1 MVAHEISDIG
11 SEDDVLKQND
21 FNSDWLVYTFLKSK
35 QELAIQLLLYF
46 VSKLSVKHYQEF
58 KIHLALQ

>member
-1 MVAHEISDIG
+1 MVAHEISESG
-11 SEDDVLKQND
+11 SEDDVLKHND
-21 FNSDWLVYTFLKSK
+21 FGSDWLIYTFFKSK
-35 QELAIQLLLYF
+35 QELVIELLLYF

>member
-1 MVAHEISDIG
+1 MVAHEISESG
-11 SEDDVLKQND
+11 SEDDVLKRND
-21 FNSDWLVYTFLKSK
+21 FSSDWLIYTFFKSK
-35 QELAIQLLLYF
+35 QELVIQLLLYF